1 MEEKEEAWHCTKGSN
16 LLVDYTFAT
25 SLASCYELIG
35 AGARPRELR
44 LKYIQAVSL
53 VNETL
58 ELRYGALRSL
68 ASDIRS
74 FTAVDDRH
82 TELHDR

>member
-35 AGARPRELR
+35 AGARRRELQ

-53 VNETL
+53 VNE
-58 ELRYGALRSL
+58 SW
-68 ASDIRS
+68 S
-74 FTAVDDRH
+74 FV
-82 TELHDR
+82 TELYDR